1 MDVNHITFER
11 TGGFA
16 GIRFAA
22 DFDLSSLPADQART
36 ITGLLDDLDFANLPA
51 AIRGNPKMAD
61 QFTYTVTV
69 KAAKWQHTVVTGDT
83 AAPEKLQ
90 QLLQILTQ
98 IAKRRSSATSQP
110 PGK

>member
-22 DFDLSSLPADQART
+22 DFEMSTLPANQAST
-36 ITGLLDDLDFANLPA
+36 IAGLLDDLDFANLPA
-51 AIRGNPKMAD
+51 AIRGNPKMSD

-69 KAAKWQHTVVTGDT
+69 KAAKWQHTVTVSDP
-83 AAPEKLQ
+83 AAPAKLQ
-90 QLLQILTQ
+90 ELLQLLTQ
-98 IAKRRSSATSQP
+98 IAKHP

>member
-1 MDVNHITFER
+1 MDVNHIKFER

-22 DFDLSSLPADQART
+22 DFELSTLPEDQART
-36 ITGLLDDLDFANLPA
+36 LTSLLDDLDFANLPA
-51 AIRGNPKMAD
+51 AIRGNPKMSD

-69 KAAKWQHTVVTGDT
+69 KAPKWQHTVTVSDP
-83 AAPEKLQ
+83 AAPAKLQ
-90 QLLQILTQ
+90 ELLQLLTQ
-98 IAKRRSSATSQP
+98 IAKHP